1 MNQTKTNRWKEIIK
15 IMEEMNRIKNKITIQ
30 RINETKDWN
39 LVKINE

>member
-39 LVKINE
+39 LEKINE